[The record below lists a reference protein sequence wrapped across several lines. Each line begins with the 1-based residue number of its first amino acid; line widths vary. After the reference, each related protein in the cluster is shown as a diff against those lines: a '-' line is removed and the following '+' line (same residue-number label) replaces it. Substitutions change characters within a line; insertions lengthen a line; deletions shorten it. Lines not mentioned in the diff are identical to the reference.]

1 MRKALLLAAAL
12 AALALPGAA
21 GAYSLPAADISVRIA
36 PDGSLLIAEHI
47 TIEGAFHGAYRDIPL
62 RKGESIDR
70 IQLSEQGE
78 KYTRGGSTKLGSIDT
93 PHTFNYELHK
103 NKVRIVWHF
112 SAGGEPHT
120 YTVAYRFRG
129 LAVAYSDIVDVNL
142 KVWGA
147 NWSAPVSDLRATM
160 ALPKPTPLGP
170 LYNVWGHPAWVKGVV
185 ERTKPAA
192 LLRAVN
198 VSAGQFVEMR
208 VTFPR
213 SLLRSTGGAK
223 VVPGPGLAKVKKEE
237 ADDQADYLHDQEKI
251 DDAKHHLARTLV
263 FLALLGIGP
272 ALAWMILVWA
282 LYGRERGTG
291 YDREYEQAPPTDTEP
306 ALVPPLLRQ
315 DKTAGSQEFTAT
327 LFDLIR
333 RGRYKSTP
341 VTTERKVWGGLRHQ
355 DVSDLL
361 LTPGDTSMSL
371 REFEGPVAEVIDSVV
386 DTDGERLSELREKIE
401 KNRTSNAKRFTS
413 FKNAVG
419 SAIDGKKWYVE
430 AGGAML
436 GLGLVIF
443 IVLAVVLLW
452 IGVDGWR
459 SASPRWSDV
468 VIVALGGC
476 AVANAVA
483 ARARADAR
491 EDVAAALEGR
501 HDRGRALGG
510 LPPLPDR
517 LPPAPGGAARDA
529 RALGALPRLRD
540 RVRDRG
546 ARAPGRPPAHA
557 RGAARPEHDL
567 LDQPDRRPRL
577 GAERAGDRRPLVRVR
592 LGAVSAELGR
602 WRRLLRRRRRWRG
615 RRRRRR
621 LVSLAGTGKLPVR
634 R

>member
-62 RKGESIDR
+62 RKDESIDR

-142 KVWGA
+142 KVWGS
-147 NWSAPVSDLRATM
+147 NWSSPVNDLRATM
-160 ALPKPTPLGP
+160 TLPRPTALGP

-185 ERTKPAA
+185 QRTKPAA
-192 LLRAVN
+192 LLRAVD

-213 SLLRSTGGAK
+213 SLLRSTGGTK

-237 ADDQADYLHDQEKI
+237 ADDQANFLHDQEKI

-341 VTTERKVWGGLRHQ
+341 VTTERRVWGGLRHQ
-355 DVSDLL
+355 DISDLL
-361 LTPGDTSMSL
+361 LTPGNTSMSL

-476 AVANAVA
+476 AVANAVLL
-483 ARARADAR
+483 
-491 EDVAAALEGR
+491 VLALTRVKMWRRRSKAGMTEAER
-501 HDRGRALGG
+501 WEAFRRYLTDF
-510 LPPLPDR
+510 PR
-517 LPPAPGGAARDA
+517 LQEAPPATLELWERFLVYGIAFGIAERVLQGAHLHMPEELHDQSTIFWISPTGDLGSGPSALAIGDLSSGFGSALSPPSSGGGGGFSGSGGGGGGGGGGGA
-529 RALGALPRLRD
+529 
-540 RVRDRG
+540 
-546 ARAPGRPPAHA
+546 
-557 RGAARPEHDL
+557 
-567 LDQPDRRPRL
+567 
-577 GAERAGDRRPLVRVR
+577 
-592 LGAVSAELGR
+592 
-602 WRRLLRRRRRWRG
+602 W
-615 RRRRRR
+615 
-621 LVSLAGTGKLPVR
+621 
-634 R
+634 

>member
-21 GAYSLPAADISVRIA
+21 GAYSLPAADISVRVA

-160 ALPKPTPLGP
+160 TLPKPTTLGP

-223 VVPGPGLAKVKKEE
+223 VVAGPGLAKVKKEE

-291 YDREYEQAPPTDTEP
+291 YDREYEQAPADRHRAGARAAAAAPGQDRRL
-306 ALVPPLLRQ
+306 AGVHGDPLRPDSPRPLQ
-315 DKTAGSQEFTAT
+315 VDAG
-327 LFDLIR
+327 D
-333 RGRYKSTP
+333 
-341 VTTERKVWGGLRHQ
+341 
-355 DVSDLL
+355 
-361 LTPGDTSMSL
+361 
-371 REFEGPVAEVIDSVV
+371 
-386 DTDGERLSELREKIE
+386 DG
-401 KNRTSNAKRFTS
+401 AK
-413 FKNAVG
+413 
-419 SAIDGKKWYVE
+419 
-430 AGGAML
+430 
-436 GLGLVIF
+436 GLGRPAPPGHLRP
-443 IVLAVVLLW
+443 AAHA
-452 IGVDGWR
+452 R
-459 SASPRWSDV
+459 RHEH
-468 VIVALGGC
+468 
-476 AVANAVA
+476 VA
-483 ARARADAR
+483 ARVRGPGRGGDRLGGRHRRRAAQRAPR
-491 EDVAAALEGR
+491 EDRE
-501 HDRGRALGG
+501 
-510 LPPLPDR
+510 
-517 LPPAPGGAARDA
+517 
-529 RALGALPRLRD
+529 
-540 RVRDRG
+540 
-546 ARAPGRPPAHA
+546 
-557 RGAARPEHDL
+557 E
-567 LDQPDRRPRL
+567 PDRRTRSGSRPSRTPSAPRS
-577 GAERAGDRRPLVRVR
+577 AERSGTSRPAAGCS
-592 LGAVSAELGR
+592 GSG
-602 WRRLLRRRRRWRG
+602 
-615 RRRRRR
+615 
-621 LVSLAGTGKLPVR
+621 S
-634 R
+634 